1 MRNDPAT
8 RAVIQDLRGAF
19 IPNEAFNALK
29 DLFETLL
36 DQRRADLAAG
46 RLTNVRSI
54 ALVGGSGSGKSTLIR
69 HLHESRSD
77 LVIAEG
83 EDPCEFA
90 SQLVPSPATM
100 KFVGTAILHALGYPL
115 ARDKSAPV
123 IWGMVADQLQRR
135 KTLFLHLDEA
145 QDLARFQTDRERQSV
160 VNTLKSMM
168 ENRTWPV
175 SLILSGTP
183 ELKKIINQ
191 DPQLARRIY
200 PVAIPR
206 LTVPRHVNAVVELT
220 RRYAERGTLT
230 MRHVVRNFLTE
241 NYPIRSGTKILG
253 EEIHKGRRMTFADAR
268 QASGIAR
275 ARMATTLGH
284 LRPVSQKATAA
295 VTDVSVE
302 DIQTVHEFWSSHS
315 NLKDAAERLGLHP
328 AQMKAFIETGVLEAI
343 RLNSALR
350 YVTNASIGSVLALVS
365 SAPVDRANSEL
376 LPIADFSQSRCISI
390 ARLVKNVLDG
400 KIKDVRRN
408 PELTGIRSLLI
419 DNGQLPIRQRRRH
432 RVDMSVTEA
441 AEHLQIGAMGVRAL
455 RDSGY
460 LVQVHRRNPDTNHQR
475 AFITIESISR
485 FEAECETLGQMATR
499 MGVRPMHLAK
509 QLDNAGVDP
518 VATTGRMVRAYL
530 RVALAR

>member
-1 MRNDPAT
+1 MRNDPST

-29 DLFETLL
+29 DLFETML

-69 HLHESRSD
+69 HLRESRSD

-83 EDPCEFA
+83 EAPCEFA

-230 MRHVVRNFLTE
+230 VGADLAGDEFARRLLHAGDYEFGLVAEIIVQAACRALGVRGRGAALTLEDFGHAYRERTGAAPMLNPFL
-241 NYPIRSGTKILG
+241 
-253 EEIHKGRRMTFADAR
+253 
-268 QASGIAR
+268 
-275 ARMATTLGH
+275 ATDF
-284 LRPVSQKATAA
+284 V
-295 VTDVSVE
+295 
-302 DIQTVHEFWSSHS
+302 
-315 NLKDAAERLGLHP
+315 
-328 AQMKAFIETGVLEAI
+328 AI
-343 RLNSALR
+343 N
-350 YVTNASIGSVLALVS
+350 
-365 SAPVDRANSEL
+365 
-376 LPIADFSQSRCISI
+376 
-390 ARLVKNVLDG
+390 
-400 KIKDVRRN
+400 VRR
-408 PELTGIRSLLI
+408 I
-419 DNGQLPIRQRRRH
+419 
-432 RVDMSVTEA
+432 
-441 AEHLQIGAMGVRAL
+441 
-455 RDSGY
+455 
-460 LVQVHRRNPDTNHQR
+460 
-475 AFITIESISR
+475 
-485 FEAECETLGQMATR
+485 
-499 MGVRPMHLAK
+499 
-509 QLDNAGVDP
+509 LDDP
-518 VATTGRMVRAYL
+518 Q
-530 RVALAR
+530 